1 MHGVNVGRY
10 TNQARCRTTAMSQ
23 KEEASGRK
31 IVPCAQCLRDVPL
44 SEARSFEA
52 VDYVAY
58 FCGLECYAR
67 WAGQQDRPP
76 CPSPRD

>member
-1 MHGVNVGRY
+1 MHRVDVGRY
-10 TNQARCRTTAMSQ
+10 RNQAHCRTTAMSQ
-23 KEEASGRK
+23 IQEASGRK

-44 SEARSFEA
+44 SEARIFEA

-67 WAGQQDRPP
+67 WAGQPERPGYP
-76 CPSPRD
+76 PQRN